1 MDGIWKANSELNILM
16 LPQLFCGREYAL
28 NDVQLFRDLA
38 MAKQD
43 SRVIVAA
50 DCYSSDVQQT
60 IIHGAKYVI
69 GARYHSIVFALNQ
82 GVPFIALSYEH
93 KISGLL
99 ETLGKTEWCIEFSKT
114 LDSEE
119 NQEKCLEQ
127 IRKLIPSLKPNTD
140 AQKKAKL
147 IAQKGMDKFV
157 DYLHNNQIS

>member
-1 MDGIWKANSELNILM
+1 M

-38 MAKQD
+38 KAKQD
-43 SRVIVAA
+43 SRVIVVA

-82 GVPFIALSYEH
+82 GVPCIALSYEH

-99 ETLGKTEWCIEFSKT
+99 ETLGKTEWCVEFSKT
-114 LDSEE
+114 LDSEA
-119 NQEKCLEQ
+119 NQEKC
-127 IRKLIPSLKPNTD
+127 IREISRLIPTLSPDLQ
-140 AQKKAKL
+140 AQQKAKQ
-147 IAQKGMDKFV
+147 IAANSMDRFV
-157 DYLHNNQIS
+157 DFLQQSHLV

>member
-1 MDGIWKANSELNILM
+1 MDEIWKANSELNILM

-69 GARYHSIVFALNQ
+69 GACYHSIVFALNQ
-82 GVPFIALSYEH
+82 GVPCIAISYEH
-93 KISGLL
+93 KVSGLL

-114 LDSEE
+114 LDSEMK
-119 NQEKCLEQ
+119 QEKCLEQ
-127 IRKLIPSLKPNTD
+127 IRKLIPSLKPDTD
-140 AQKKAKL
+140 ALKKAKL